1 MKLEYKFC
9 KFTDLDTDLEKG
21 VFEGYASTYGNA
33 DLVKDIIQEGAFAKS
48 CERKPK
54 TKLLYQH
61 DKKEVLG
68 IGEVKSDSQGL
79 YIKGYLNLEVQRAR
93 EVRSLMQQGAL
104 DSMSVGFEIPDPQ
117 QNIERTAEGGRIF
130 KYCELKEVSIVT
142 FPANPEALIQSV
154 KSLDIDSLKTIR
166 EAEDAL
172 RDLGLSIKQA
182 QHLISVIKGFEIKQQ
197 SDDELELLTTLNQK
211 LQQWQK

>member
-9 KFTDLDTDLEKG
+9 KFADLNTDLEKG
-21 VFEGYASTYGNA
+21 VFEGYASTYGNV
-33 DLVKDIIQEGAFAKS
+33 DLTNDVIQSGAFAKS

-61 DKKEVLG
+61 SWSDVLG
-68 IGEVKSDSQGL
+68 IGDVRSDSKGL
-79 YIKGYLNLEVQRAR
+79 YLKGYLNLDVQKSKEVH
-93 EVRSLMQQGAL
+93 SLMKQGAL
-104 DSMSVGFEIPDPQ
+104 DSMSVGFQVPEREK
-117 QNIERTAEGGRIF
+117 NISFTETGERVIKE
-130 KYCELKEVSIVT
+130 CDLMEVSIVT

-182 QHLISVIKGFEIKQQ
+182 QHLISVIKGLEIKQQ

-211 LQQWQK
+211 LEKWQK